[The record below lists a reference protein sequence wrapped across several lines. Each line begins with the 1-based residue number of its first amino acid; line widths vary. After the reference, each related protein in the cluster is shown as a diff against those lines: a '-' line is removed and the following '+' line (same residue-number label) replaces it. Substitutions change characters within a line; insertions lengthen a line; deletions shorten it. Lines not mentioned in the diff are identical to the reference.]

1 MASLW
6 KDDTFRLGN
15 LSSLAGNDSK
25 NSGESAKLQGLD
37 LLTFGVKPSSNPIKP
52 PTNPIKPPS
61 TRTKLFTREAMFGES
76 GWAMPALKGV
86 GGAAMLGL
94 GILDYR
100 EAKKTRKEQTRQ
112 FNKNFEMQSNV
123 LEARIR
129 DRYDARH
136 RMGGSNT
143 YNSADDAVKAVM
155 KR

>member
-6 KDDTFRLGN
+6 NDDTFSLN
-15 LSSLAGNDSK
+15 SLSSLAGNGSK
-25 NSGESAKLQGLD
+25 NSGDSTKLQGLD
-37 LLTFGVKPSSNPIKP
+37 LLTFGV
-52 PTNPIKPPS
+52 TPS
-61 TRTKLFTREAMFGES
+61 TSTAIKKATTRSDLFNREKMFGES

-143 YNSADDAVKAVM
+143 YNSADEAVTAVM

>member
-6 KDDTFRLGN
+6 NDDTFRLKN

-25 NSGESAKLQGLD
+25 NIGESAKLQGLD
-37 LLTFGVKPSSNPIKP
+37 LLTFGV
-52 PTNPIKPPS
+52 TPS
-61 TRTKLFTREAMFGES
+61 TAKKKATIFSDLFNREKMFGES

-143 YNSADDAVKAVM
+143 YNSADEAVTAVM

>member
-1 MASLW
+1 MSDKFGL
-6 KDDTFRLGN
+6 KNLSNLLGN
-15 LSSLAGNDSK
+15 GSKSNGDST
-25 NSGESAKLQGLD
+25 KLQGVD
-37 LLTFGVKPSSNPIKP
+37 LLTYGVKPP
-52 PTNPIKPPS
+52 PTGTS
-61 TRTKLFTREAMFGES
+61 LFTRESMFGES
-76 GWAMPALKGV
+76 GWAMPALQGI
-86 GGAAMLGL
+86 GGAGMLGL

-129 DRYDARH
+129 DQYDSRH

-143 YNSADDAVKAVM
+143 YNSADDAVTAVM

>member
-37 LLTFGVKPSSNPIKP
+37 LLTFGVTP

-61 TRTKLFTREAMFGES
+61 TQTKLFTREAMFGES
-76 GWAMPALKGV
+76 GWAMPALQGI
-86 GGAAMLGL
+86 GGAGMLGL

-143 YNSADDAVKAVM
+143 YNSADEAVTAVM

>member
-6 KDDTFRLGN
+6 NDDTFGLN
-15 LSSLAGNDSK
+15 SLSSLAGNGSK
-25 NSGESAKLQGLD
+25 NIGNSTKLQGSD
-37 LLTFGVKPSSNPIKP
+37 LLKHGVKP
-52 PTNPIKPPS
+52 PS
-61 TRTKLFTREAMFGES
+61 ATGTGLFTRESMFGES
-76 GWAMPALKGV
+76 GWAMPALQGI
-86 GGAAMLGL
+86 GGAGMLGL

-100 EAKKTRKEQTRQ
+100 EAKKSRKEQTRQ

-129 DRYDARH
+129 DQYDSRH

>member
-6 KDDTFRLGN
+6 NDDTFRLKN

-25 NSGESAKLQGLD
+25 NIGNSTKLQGLD
-37 LLTFGVKPSSNPIKP
+37 LLTFGVKP
-52 PTNPIKPPS
+52 PTNPIKLPS
-61 TRTKLFTREAMFGES
+61 RTSLLDREKMFGES

-143 YNSADDAVKAVM
+143 YNSADEAVTAVM

>member
-6 KDDTFRLGN
+6 NDDTFSLKN

-25 NSGESAKLQGLD
+25 NSGDSAKLQGLD
-37 LLTFGVKPSSNPIKP
+37 LLTFGV
-52 PTNPIKPPS
+52 TPS
-61 TRTKLFTREAMFGES
+61 TSTSTAIKKATTRSDLFNREKMFGES

-143 YNSADDAVKAVM
+143 YNSADEAVTAVM

>member
-6 KDDTFRLGN
+6 NDDTFRLGN
-15 LSSLAGNDSK
+15 LSSLAGNGSK
-25 NSGESAKLQGLD
+25 NIGNSTKLQGSD
-37 LLTFGVKPSSNPIKP
+37 LLKHGVKP
-52 PTNPIKPPS
+52 PS
-61 TRTKLFTREAMFGES
+61 ATGTSLFTREAMFGES
-76 GWAMPALKGV
+76 GWAMPALQGI
-86 GGAAMLGL
+86 GGAGMLGL

-143 YNSADDAVKAVM
+143 YNSADEAVTAVM